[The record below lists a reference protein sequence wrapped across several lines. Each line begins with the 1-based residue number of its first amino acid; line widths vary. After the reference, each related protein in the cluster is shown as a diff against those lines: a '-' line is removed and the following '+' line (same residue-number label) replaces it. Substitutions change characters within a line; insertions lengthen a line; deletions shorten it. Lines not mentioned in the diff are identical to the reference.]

1 MGLMKALVT
10 GINGFIGSHLAECL
24 LAKGIDVHG
33 IVSNLTQVENIAH
46 LRDKITLSK
55 CDVRNQIVVKKIIRK
70 SAPDFIFHLAA
81 QSRPDISWKDPWGTM
96 EVNVIGTVNIFE
108 SIRQLGLDPKI
119 LVACSSAEY
128 GFLRE
133 DEGPIKEDH
142 QLLPLSPYAVS
153 KVTQDLLAYQYFQN
167 YNLKTIRVRIFG
179 TTGPRKIGDACSDFA
194 KQIAEIERG
203 KRGPIMYVGNLETR
217 RDLTDVRDMVEAFW
231 FLVEKGKI
239 GDVYNACSSR
249 VYKIGDIL
257 NKFLEMAGTDIKVKI
272 DPKKLRPSD
281 EPIIVG
287 DNSKIRKECGWRPRI
302 PIEKTLEDILNYWR
316 KKFGVR
322 T

>member
-1 MGLMKALVT
+1 MRALIT
-10 GINGFIGSHLAECL
+10 GIDGFIGSYLAECL

-33 IVSNLTQVENIAH
+33 IIANLTQIENIAH
-46 LRDKITLSK
+46 LIDKITPSK
-55 CDVRNQIVVKKIIRK
+55 CDVRNQITVKKVIRK

-81 QSRPDISWKDPWGTM
+81 QSRPDISWRDPWRTM
-96 EVNVIGTVNIFE
+96 EVNVMGTLNVFE
-108 SIRQLGLDPKI
+108 SVRQLGLDPKM
-119 LVACSSAEY
+119 LVACSSSEY

-133 DEGPIKEDH
+133 DEGPIKENN

-179 TTGPRKIGDACSDFA
+179 TIGPRKIGDACSDFA
-194 KQIAEIERG
+194 RQIAEIERG
-203 KRGPIMYVGNLETR
+203 KKEPIVHVGNLEAR

-231 FLVEKGKI
+231 LLVRKGKF

-249 VYKIGDIL
+249 VYKISDIL
-257 NKFLEMAGTDIKVKI
+257 NKFLELSEVDIKVKV
-272 DPKKLRPSD
+272 DSKKLRPSD

-287 DNSKIRKECGWRPRI
+287 DNSKIRKESGWRPKI
-302 PIEKTLEDILNYWR
+302 SIDKTLEDILSYWR
-316 KKFGVR
+316 NK
-322 T
+322 